1 MRSLVAG
8 GSVFRGS
15 AWPLSFALHAGAG
28 AALLLAPLAFD
39 AALPE
44 VRGAA
49 FASVAPPLRLPVVV
63 TVQPRREP
71 ARNPT
76 PSRDRARAASA
87 SSRSA
92 APRADAASA
101 DQQAST
107 RPAPDLRAFG
117 EVENPADPPED
128 TGSCLLGC
136 GAGRPFD
143 GPSGDGVGSGPGGG
157 PASAVLRAGV
167 DVRPPRPLRQPAP
180 VYPELARAARV
191 AGRVRVECTLGPD
204 GRVREARVVE
214 GPALLREAALDAV
227 TRWVYTPTLLRG
239 MPVPVRLEV
248 TLDFRLR

>member
-8 GSVFRGS
+8 GSVSRGA
-15 AWPLSFALHAGAG
+15 AWPLSIALHAAAG
-28 AALLLAPLAFD
+28 SLLVLVPLAFD

-63 TVQPRREP
+63 TVQPG
-71 ARNPT
+71 
-76 PSRDRARAASA
+76 RDPARAASA
-87 SSRSA
+87 RSRSA
-92 APRADAASA
+92 APRADAPSA
-101 DQQAST
+101 DQPPAT
-107 RPAPDLRAFG
+107 TPAPDLRAFG
-117 EVENPADPPED
+117 EVEYPADPPAD
-128 TGSCLLGC
+128 TGSCLIGC

-143 GPSGDGVGSGPGGG
+143 GPSGDRVGSGLGEG
-157 PASAVLRAGV
+157 PANAVLRAGV
-167 DVRPPRPLRQPAP
+167 DVRPPRPLRQPEP

-214 GPALLREAALDAV
+214 GPALLREAALEAI

-239 MPVPVRLEV
+239 VPVAVRLEV